1 MWQKYIAYICNN
13 TYKQQISRQK
23 TTIRRFRQAKRNLE
37 EKKEEIVIAL
47 VINDIFIDKKQESCY
62 STNERK
68 NWKLGAI
75 KTRVKQ
81 QQIRGQA
88 IKLVYINTLL
98 EPEKK
103 KEA

>member
-1 MWQKYIAYICNN
+1 MHLWQKYIAYICNN

-23 TTIRRFRQAKRNLE
+23 TTIRRFRQAKQNLE

-47 VINDIFIDKKQESCY
+47 VINDIFTIKQKLLTESRRAAIAR
-62 STNERK
+62 TNEK
-68 NWKLGAI
+68 IWKLGAI

-88 IKLVYINTLL
+88 IKLVYINTL
-98 EPEKK
+98 
-103 KEA
+103 